1 MQNKRKDKEIFYKW
15 KMHGMQYNLITK
27 FIKSCDFHL
36 SYKTLVSAI

>member
-1 MQNKRKDKEIFYKW
+1 
-15 KMHGMQYNLITK
+15 MHGMQYNLITK